1 MAKLKRDAILKANDL
16 PVEIVDIPEWGGEV
30 TVKGLTGKQRDAYEM
45 QVFQYNKKHNNVDWK
60 RENMRAKLIVLSC
73 VDEDGSLLFEESD
86 IQALGEKSSSAL
98 DRIFEVAQRLSGI
111 TKKDVEEL
119 EKDFT

>member
-1 MAKLKRDAILKANDL
+1 MAKLKRDAILKADDL
-16 PVEIVDIPEWGGEV
+16 PTEIVSVPEWGGEV

-45 QVFQYNKKHNNVDWK
+45 QVFQFNKKNSSVDWK

-86 IQALGEKSSSAL
+86 IQALGEKSSSAI

>member
-1 MAKLKRDAILKANDL
+1 MVKLKRGEILKADDL

-73 VDEDGSLLFEESD
+73 IDEDGSLLFEESD
-86 IQALGEKSSSAL
+86 IQALGDKSSSAL

>member
-73 VDEDGSLLFEESD
+73 IDEDGSLLFEESD